1 MIKKI
6 LSTLFCLV
14 LIGGIATVVVIS
26 YEDDDQTKITSI
38 NIKIDSKGNRL
49 LIDEDRIR
57 YTLNENGPLIGQ
69 YEKDINV
76 SALHD
81 YLSKIPFVRKAN
93 VYVSLRGAINIEL
106 TQKQPQARVHPP
118 NDEDYYIDEFG
129 EAMPL
134 DNVHSVRVP
143 VIHARKSEAKLG
155 VKFLNEVDGDKF
167 WTSLIDQ
174 IVVDTVGDIK
184 LLTRLSAPVFIGWNQ
199 DVEEQKKNL
208 ITFYREQVKSGNLKK
223 FEKIDLSYQDQV
235 IATIAKQYAHYN

>member
-106 TQKQPQARVHPP
+106 TQKQPQA
-118 NDEDYYIDEFG
+118 
-129 EAMPL
+129 
-134 DNVHSVRVP
+134 
-143 VIHARKSEAKLG
+143 
-155 VKFLNEVDGDKF
+155 
-167 WTSLIDQ
+167 
-174 IVVDTVGDIK
+174 
-184 LLTRLSAPVFIGWNQ
+184 
-199 DVEEQKKNL
+199 
-208 ITFYREQVKSGNLKK
+208 
-223 FEKIDLSYQDQV
+223 
-235 IATIAKQYAHYN
+235 